1 VASAEVRGRR
11 RLAVAVACGALIAGA
26 AAYLTLPPAPR
37 TARIAVPAA
46 QLRPPNELAALAA
59 RPATLRPIVVRDG
72 RGLLGRGPAGVYE
85 QARPAPPAWL
95 SIPAA
100 SIEAPID
107 PVHGTA
113 TGIEVPAVGRAG
125 WYAAGPRPGEPG
137 RAVIIGHFDASNGP
151 GLFALLPAVA
161 NGTEITIRDAAGGE
175 HRFEIVGKAEM
186 EKSNFPTGAV
196 YGSADRPVLVLVTCG
211 GPYTPGV
218 GYRDNVLVYAR
229 AV

>member
-1 VASAEVRGRR
+1 MRRWRGTA
-11 RLAVAVACGALIAGA
+11 LAIACGALIAGA
-26 AAYLTLPPAPR
+26 AAYFALPPEPLQPAIAIPR
-37 TARIAVPAA
+37 AE
-46 QLRPPNELAALAA
+46 LEPPAALAHVA
-59 RPATLRPIVVRDG
+59 EEPATLHPIVMHGDRAE
-72 RGLLGRGPAGVYE
+72 LGTGSAGVDE
-85 QARPAPPAWL
+85 QFRPARPAWL

-100 SIEAPID
+100 SVDAPID
-107 PVHGTA
+107 PVSGTA
-113 TGIEVPAVGRAG
+113 TGIDVPAVGRAG
-125 WYAAGPRPGEPG
+125 WYDAGPRPGEPG

-161 NGTEITIRDAAGGE
+161 NGTDISIRDAAGAT

-196 YGSADRPVLVLVTCG
+196 YGAADRPVLILITCG

-218 GYRDNVLVYAR
+218 GYRDNVLIYAR